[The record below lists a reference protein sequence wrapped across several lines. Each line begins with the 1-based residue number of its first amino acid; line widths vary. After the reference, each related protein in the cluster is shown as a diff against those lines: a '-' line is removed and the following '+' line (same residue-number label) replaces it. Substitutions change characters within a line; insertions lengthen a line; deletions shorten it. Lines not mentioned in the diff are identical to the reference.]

1 MAEGAIIFRWGPAV
15 RGRENAAL
23 QVFAESTAYFD
34 DLEKN
39 HRIHG
44 HQPYLSM
51 NRSGGMWILQG
62 ETQQLAAI
70 QEEPEFRQLTL
81 RVQQFV
87 EDYSVEMCIGGSVVD
102 LEEPMTRFAEVTSE
116 LG

>member
-1 MAEGAIIFRWGPAV
+1 MAEGAIVFRWGPSV

-23 QVFAESTAYFD
+23 QVFSESAAYFD

-44 HQPYLSM
+44 HQPYISM
-51 NRSGGMWILQG
+51 NRDGGMWILQG
-62 ETQQLAAI
+62 DTQELAALR
-70 QEEPEFRQLTL
+70 EEPEFQRLIL
-81 RVQQFV
+81 RVHQFV
-87 EDYSVEMCIGGSVVD
+87 EDYSAEMCMGGSVVE
-102 LEEPMTRFAEVTSE
+102 LEEPMTRFAEVTAE